1 MSIQTDFA
9 KCSCPNVCLSIHA
22 NDAECF
28 RLNSRSFFPF
38 DFIYNRRQEV
48 INIGKE
54 DIEKQKKMLSKKKPP
69 KNTADFV
76 KPGDKP

>member
-1 MSIQTDFA
+1 MLVTITFTWLEHIYGE
-9 KCSCPNVCLSIHA
+9 NVYIYITRTYVYVHA
-22 NDAECF
+22 
-28 RLNSRSFFPF
+28 F